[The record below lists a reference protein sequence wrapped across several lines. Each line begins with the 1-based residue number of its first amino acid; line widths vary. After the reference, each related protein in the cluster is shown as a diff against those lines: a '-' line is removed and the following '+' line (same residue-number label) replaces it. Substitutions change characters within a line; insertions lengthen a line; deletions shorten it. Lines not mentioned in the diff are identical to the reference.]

1 MLPIVWGGTQAGNQ
15 GKKHKPLPFFCRANS
30 LAGAVLCAVLLLCA
44 ASAPASAQELPDVYP
59 GAIPRTPQPLKLG
72 PVPDI
77 PPVRGQDRTPR
88 VLKGCVRS
96 ELPAGVA
103 GVDPRATEP
112 LSPNPL
118 RGLRWYVD
126 PVEPAYR
133 SYRTF
138 VRKHRGHAASLMWRI
153 AREPRFRW
161 FGRWNRPVRRR
172 VRNYLRC
179 AAAVQPGAVPLMVV
193 MRHQGKGCG
202 GGYTGGGPAED
213 RRTRAWYRNFAR
225 GVGGARVII
234 GFEPDSLGT
243 VDCLAGSRRY
253 DRLKLLRY
261 GVSVL
266 SRLPRA
272 TIYLEAGASDW
283 EPARRTAEQLRFIG
297 ISKVR
302 GFMLNAT
309 HHDWTLNNIRHGL
322 DISRRVGGK
331 HFIVNTSFNGRGPIH
346 IRGRRTRNVWCNP
359 PNRGLGIAPTTST
372 AHPLVDAYMWINRP
386 GYSAG
391 ACNGGPLPVGS
402 WWPERA
408 LMYARWQTNWLSP
421 PRGTANGFRR

>member
-1 MLPIVWGGTQAGNQ
+1 V
-15 GKKHKPLPFFCRANS
+15 
-30 LAGAVLCAVLLLCA
+30 
-44 ASAPASAQELPDVYP
+44 
-59 GAIPRTPQPLKLG
+59 
-72 PVPDI
+72 
-77 PPVRGQDRTPR
+77 
-88 VLKGCVRS
+88 
-96 ELPAGVA
+96 
-103 GVDPRATEP
+103 
-112 LSPNPL
+112 SPNPL

-138 VRKHRGHAASLMWRI
+138 VRKHRGNAASLMWRI

-161 FGRWNRPVRRR
+161 FGRWDSPVRRR

-213 RRTRAWYRNFAR
+213 RRSRAWYRAFAR
-225 GVGGARVII
+225 AVGGTRVII

-243 VDCLAGSRRY
+243 IDCLAGSRRD
-253 DRLKLLRY
+253 DRLRLLRY

-283 EPARRTAEQLRFIG
+283 EPARRTAKQLRFIG
-297 ISKVR
+297 IQKVR

-309 HHDWTLNNIRHGL
+309 HHDWTRNNIRHGL

-408 LMYARWQTNWLSP
+408 LMYARLQTNWLAP
-421 PRGTANGFRR
+421 P

>member
-1 MLPIVWGGTQAGNQ
+1 
-15 GKKHKPLPFFCRANS
+15 
-30 LAGAVLCAVLLLCA
+30 LAGALVCVLLLLCA
-44 ASAPASAQELPDVYP
+44 ASASASAQELPDVYP
-59 GAIPRTPQPLKLG
+59 DVVPASPQPLALG

-77 PPVRGQDRTPR
+77 QPVRGQDRTPR
-88 VLKGCVRS
+88 VAKGCVRS
-96 ELPAGVA
+96 GRPTGVP
-103 GVDPRATEP
+103 GIDPSGTDP
-112 LSPNPL
+112 SSPNPL

-133 SYRTF
+133 SYRTL
-138 VRKHRGHAASLMWRI
+138 VRKGRGNEAALMWRV

-161 FGRWNRPVRRR
+161 FGRWDHSIRRR

-179 AAAVQPGAVPLMVV
+179 AAAVQPGAVPLMAV

-202 GGYTGGGPAED
+202 GGYSGGGPAED
-213 RRTRAWYRNFAR
+213 ARTRAWYRSFAR
-225 GVGGARVII
+225 AVGGTRVVI

-243 VDCLAGSRRY
+243 VDCLSRNRRF
-253 DRLKLLRY
+253 DRLRTLRY
-261 GVSVL
+261 GVDVL

-283 EPARRTAEQLRFIG
+283 EPARRTAKQLRFIG
-297 ISKVR
+297 IRKVR

-309 HHDWTLNNIRHGL
+309 HHDWTRANIRHGL
-322 DISRRVGGK
+322 AISRRVGGK
-331 HFIVNTSFNGRGPIH
+331 HFIINTSYNGRGPIH

-359 PNRGLGIAPTTST
+359 PNRGLGISPTTAT
-372 AHPLVDAYMWINRP
+372 GHPLVDAYMWVNRP

-408 LMYARWQTNWLSP
+408 LMYARFATNWLSP
-421 PRGTANGFRR
+421 PRGTRNGFFR